1 MSTIDY
7 SDKIPNNVNLS
18 EDRTLQRALEQW
30 QPNYLQWWGDM
41 GPDGSQNFDV
51 YLRTA
56 VSVDPQGWA
65 QFGHVKM
72 RDYRWGIFLNPA
84 EADRK
89 VHFGDHAGEKA
100 WQDVPGEHRANLRRI
115 IVTQGDTEPASVEQ
129 QRHLGLTAPSMYD
142 LRNLFQVNVEE
153 GRHLWAMVYLLHK
166 HFGRDGR
173 EEAEALLERQSGDE
187 NNPRILGAFNEKTPD
202 WLSFFMFTYFTD
214 RDGKFQLAAL
224 AESAFDPLARTTKF
238 MLTEEAHHMFVGES
252 GVSRVLQRTAQVM
265 NELKTDDVNKLRA
278 AGVIDL
284 PTVQRYL
291 NFHYSVTIDLF
302 GADQSS
308 NAATFYSSGLKGRY
322 EEGKREDDH
331 KLHDQN
337 YKVLEVVDGK
347 LQEKEVPML
356 NALNEV
362 LRDDYIKD
370 SNAGVARWNKVLEK
384 AGIDFRLTVPH
395 KAFNRQIGA
404 LAGVRI
410 SPDGRPVTEQEW
422 ETKKNEWLP
431 TSDDRAYVA
440 SLMKQCL
447 EPGKFAGWIAPPVM
461 GINRQPVDF
470 DYVRFNN

>member
-1 MSTIDY
+1 MSGINY
-7 SDKIPNNVNLS
+7 SEKIPNNVNLN

-30 QPNYLQWWGDM
+30 QPNFINWWDDM
-41 GPDGSQNFDV
+41 GPEGSTDMDV

-72 RDYRWGIFLNPA
+72 RDYRWGIFLNPG
-84 EADRK
+84 ETDRTI
-89 VHFGDHAGEKA
+89 HFGDHKGEKV

-129 QRHLGLTAPSMYD
+129 QRHLGNTAPSMYD
-142 LRNLFQVNVEE
+142 LRNLFQINVEE

-173 EEAEALLERQSGDE
+173 EEAEGLLERRSGDA
-187 NNPRILGAFNEKTPD
+187 NNPRILGAFNEATPD

-214 RDGKFQLAAL
+214 RDGKYQLCAL

-252 GVSRVLQRTAQVM
+252 GISRVISRTAQAM
-265 NELKTDDVNKLRA
+265 NELKTDDVGKLRA

-284 PTVQRYL
+284 PTIQRYI
-291 NFHYSVTIDLF
+291 NFHFSVTVDLF
-302 GADQSS
+302 GADESS

-322 EEGKREDDH
+322 EEGKRDDDH
-331 KLHDQN
+331 VLKGQT
-337 YKVLEVVDGK
+337 YKVLEAKNGQLV
-347 LQEKEVPML
+347 EKEVPML

-370 SNAGVARWNKVLEK
+370 SVAGVDRWNKVLAK
-384 AGIDFRLTVPH
+384 AGLATRLSVPH
-395 KAFNRQIGA
+395 KAFHRNIG
-404 LAGVRI
+404 LLSKVKV
-410 SPDGRPVTEQEW
+410 SPDGRVVSETEWQMMVAQ
-422 ETKKNEWLP
+422 WLP
-431 TSDDRAYVA
+431 SNEDRAYVA
-440 SLMKQCL
+440 SLMGRVV
-447 EPGKFAGWIAPPVM
+447 EPGKFANWIAPPVM
-461 GINRQPVDF
+461 GINRNPVDF
-470 DYVRFNN
+470 EYVRFN